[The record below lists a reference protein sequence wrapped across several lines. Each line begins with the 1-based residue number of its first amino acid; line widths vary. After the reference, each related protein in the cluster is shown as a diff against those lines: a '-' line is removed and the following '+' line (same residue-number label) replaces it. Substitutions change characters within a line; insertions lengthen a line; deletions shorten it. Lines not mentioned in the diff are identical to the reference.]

1 MSLTSR
7 VLICGDRNWQDKEMI
22 KDLLI
27 KLKPDVVI
35 EGECDGADKLSRK
48 AANELGYSEDKILKF
63 PADWTK
69 YGKNAGPIRN
79 KQMLD
84 EGKPTLVAAFHDNIE
99 KSKGTKNMLSQ
110 AKKAGITTM
119 LLSHNK
125 EKI

>member
-1 MSLTSR
+1 MSNLTLR

-22 KDLLI
+22 KDLLL
-27 KLKPDVVI
+27 KLNPTVVI
-35 EGECDGADKLSRK
+35 EGACRGADVLTGEVAKKLGIQVL
-48 AANELGYSEDKILKF
+48 EF
-63 PADWTK
+63 PADWTRF
-69 YGKNAGPIRN
+69 GNSAGPIRN

-84 EGKPTLVAAFHDNIE
+84 ECKPTLVVAFHDNIE